1 VGKND
6 ADDEDNGDDDGNDEP
21 RASAKDRKEAK
32 QQPTSIF
39 LLVVVITVAVEQQQ
53 QQQQQQQ
60 QKQQRC
66 GEGIQWGSG
75 ATSALLPSP
84 GGHSKAQGS
93 PNRPLKKQY
102 SGGHGALVGSKD
114 YWAMLAAEAAEAK
127 AAEEVEPRS
136 DTLEFLF
143 LWRWPDGLWLLANV

>member
-6 ADDEDNGDDDGNDEP
+6 ADDEDNGDDDGDDEP

-53 QQQQQQQ
+53 QQQQQ
-60 QKQQRC
+60 KQQRC

-84 GGHSKAQGS
+84 GGHFKTQGS

>member
-53 QQQQQQQ
+53 QQQQK
-60 QKQQRC
+60 KQQRC